1 MNQSMPSKAP
11 NQAVVGF
18 SIPSWCMGGQKARQ
32 TPVELE
38 AKAAQLAAEAMRY
51 RWQAQRMRSGV

>member
-1 MNQSMPSKAP
+1 VNQNMPSKAP
-11 NQAVVGF
+11 NRPVVGF
-18 SIPSWCMGGQKARQ
+18 SIPSWTRMGSGRPQSAA
-32 TPVELE
+32 ELE